1 MTAPG
6 TEGDARLAPPTDPPG
21 TEPLG
26 TEPVTGRV
34 ARFAR
39 RHALFG
45 AVLLAAAAVR
55 VIVILGF
62 RGALLTPDSTDYLA
76 DTVGKVMPG
85 LVRPSGYPVMLW
97 LLKPFHSL
105 AVVVAVQHGLGLG
118 LGVAGYALL
127 RRLGLPGW
135 GATLAM
141 VPVLL
146 SAYALQLEHFL
157 LSDTLYALLVM
168 LAVVLMA
175 WWPAPPVW
183 ACALAGLLLA
193 AAALARS
200 EGVPLLIVFLA
211 CLLVRF
217 SGWRTIA
224 GVLVMSGAFAIPLAG
239 YAAWFESYTGTFQI
253 TASDGAF
260 LYAGVTAFAD
270 CARIK
275 PPPAERRLCLN
286 VPVSER
292 ASPQTYVWISTSPI
306 KNIPGGEFGKQADA
320 LGTSFALRA
329 IRAQPLD
336 YLRAVGS
343 SFWIIFQPH
352 PRTSAFAQG
361 LRAYMFPAADHLPA
375 LWARHYYYAYDPA
388 GPGLRVI
395 QPYAGWAR
403 AYQRYIVV
411 PGPLLGVIML
421 VGLGGL
427 IMAWRRIGGPALLP
441 WLTGLVLLLTP
452 AAIVVY
458 SPRYLVC
465 AIPPLCVA
473 AAIGVQQMAG
483 PARRLIAGLRPS
495 DLLGPSPDH
504 RRLPSA
510 AARNWTAPADLR
522 WLAFGG

>member
-1 MTAPG
+1 M
-6 TEGDARLAPPTDPPG
+6 EGDARLALPTDSPDTEPPG
-21 TEPLG
+21 TEPSS
-26 TEPVTGRV
+26 TEPPGAEAPSTEAETGRV
-34 ARFAR
+34 VRFAR

-45 AVLLAAAAVR
+45 AVLLAGAAVR
-55 VIVILGF
+55 VIVLLGF
-62 RGALLTPDSTDYLA
+62 RGALLTPDSNDYLA

-85 LVRPSGYPVMLW
+85 LVRPSGYPFMLW
-97 LLKPFHSL
+97 LLEPFHSL
-105 AVVVAVQHGLGLG
+105 AVVVAVQHGMGLA

-175 WWPAPPVW
+175 WWPVPPVW

-193 AAALARS
+193 GAALARS

-224 GVLVMSGAFAIPLAG
+224 GVLAMSGAFAIPLAG

-253 TASDGAF
+253 TSSDGAF

-270 CARIK
+270 CATIK
-275 PPPAERRLCLN
+275 PPPAERRLCPK

-292 ASPQTYVWISTSPI
+292 PSPATYIWSPAFPI
-306 KNIPGGEFGKQADA
+306 MDIPGGEFGKQADA

-336 YLRAVGS
+336 YLGAVGS
-343 SFWIIFQPH
+343 SFWTIFQPH
-352 PRTSAFAQG
+352 PPASAFARG
-361 LRAYMFPAADHLPA
+361 LRAFMFPAADQLPA
-375 LWARHYYYAYDPA
+375 LWARHYYYGYDPA
-388 GPGLRVI
+388 GPGQRVI
-395 QPYAGWAR
+395 QPYAGWVR

-495 DLLGPSPDH
+495 IGEA
-504 RRLPSA
+504 RRLIQ
-510 AARNWTAPADLR
+510 R
-522 WLAFGG
+522 G